1 MDGKYENT
9 VIECMKWRSLIKNVV
24 VRNIA
29 VLSKTGL
36 DVVWFEYGE
45 IVNYSEI
52 SNGIDE
58 MDDVWNQSNDKT
70 CLDQKLRKSNRI
82 MLTVDEIRLMV

>member
-1 MDGKYENT
+1 
-9 VIECMKWRSLIKNVV
+9 
-24 VRNIA
+24 
-29 VLSKTGL
+29 
-36 DVVWFEYGE
+36 
-45 IVNYSEI
+45 
-52 SNGIDE
+52 